1 MKSLKDIQDEFQR
14 GILGG
19 DDAILAEVN
28 DSAKE
33 ERKVLFGVYRN
44 AYVARLAEILGEDY
58 EQVHAYLGDRAF
70 ANLVRA
76 YIAGNPSDQ
85 RSARWFGRHMPAFI
99 AKSRTFADHP
109 EVAELAALEKAL
121 ADAFDGPDAE
131 ALRLSDLAE
140 LPPEAW
146 PALELKPHPTAI
158 RLTFTTNAAGIWTAL
173 KNETAPPKPT
183 RLPEPQALLVWREG
197 FMARFKPLT
206 TEEAMMWDEA
216 AKGVRFSVLCEM
228 VATFA
233 GEDEAELRAAS
244 YLKSW
249 VELGTLAG
257 FAVPPAIGRGKSQ
270 PLTGAGYGA
279 GNSTVLRPLSQ

>member
-1 MKSLKDIQDEFQR
+1 MKSLKEIQDEFQR
-14 GILGG
+14 GILAG

-28 DSAKE
+28 DSGKE
-33 ERKVLFGVYRN
+33 GRTVLFGVYRN

-99 AKSRTFADHP
+99 AKSKTFVDHP

-131 ALRLSDLAE
+131 PLRLADLAE
-140 LPPEAW
+140 VPPDAW
-146 PALELKPHPTAI
+146 PQLEFKPHPAAI
-158 RLTFTTNAAGIWTAL
+158 RLTFATNAAEIWTAL
-173 KNETAPPKPT
+173 KNETPPPKPA
-183 RLPEPQALLVWREG
+183 RLPERQALLVWREG
-197 FMARFKPLT
+197 FMARFKPLS
-206 TEEAMMWDEA
+206 TEETMMWDEA

-228 VATFA
+228 VSTFA

-244 YLKSW
+244 YLKGW
-249 VELGTLAG
+249 VDLGMLAG
-257 FAVPPAIGRGKSQ
+257 FTAPASPTDRI
-270 PLTGAGYGA
+270 P
-279 GNSTVLRPLSQ
+279 